1 MKKNMLFSVLVLFT
15 LIVAV
20 SCKSEK
26 LEYLKSD
33 SFQEDSVGDEKIYI
47 SVISKGWEH
56 EFWKAIEGGCYQ
68 AATDYA
74 VDVSFRGPTKEVNA
88 EEQVEILKL
97 AIEKNPSAICLAA
110 IDSAA
115 CRPYLEEAD
124 QKNIPI
130 IAFDSGVDSDLVKT
144 TIKINNIEAAQYL
157 AAKMA
162 KNIDYKGKVG
172 IITFS
177 ESIDSRTSGFV
188 EKVNNYYP
196 EIEVVDVICAD
207 GDVLLSTL
215 AVKQLLIEHPDIKG
229 IFATNEG
236 SAVGA
241 ANAISELGKEGS
253 VVLLGFD
260 SGGLQIDAILRG
272 TELGAISQDPYY
284 IGYKTVE
291 AAIKAV
297 KGEPLKETIYTTYYW
312 YDKNNIDDEKIQS
325 LLYYH

>member
-1 MKKNMLFSVLVLFT
+1 MKKDKLLSILFLFILVFT
-15 LIVAV
+15 V

-26 LEYLKSD
+26 LEYLNSESIKEELAD
-33 SFQEDSVGDEKIYI
+33 DDNIYI

-56 EFWKAIEGGCYQ
+56 EFWKALERGCYQ

-74 VDVSFRGPTKEVNA
+74 VDVSFQGPTKEINA

-110 IDSAA
+110 IDSEA
-115 CRPYLEEAD
+115 CKPYLEQAD
-124 QKNIPI
+124 QKEIPI
-130 IAFDSGVDSDLVKT
+130 IAFDSGVDSDLIKTTVKT
-144 TIKINNIEAAQYL
+144 NDIEASKYL

-162 KNIDYKGKVG
+162 MNLDYKGKVG

-177 ESIDSRTSGFV
+177 ESLDSRATGFI
-188 EKVNNYYP
+188 EKIDNYYP
-196 EIEVVDVICAD
+196 EIEVVDVICAN
-207 GDVLLSTL
+207 GDVLESTL
-215 AVKQLLIEHPDIKG
+215 AMKKLLLEYPDIKG

-241 ANAISELGKEGS
+241 ANAINELKKEES
-253 VVLLGFD
+253 IVLLGFD

-291 AAIKAV
+291 AAIKAI
-297 KGEPLKETIYTTYYW
+297 KGEELEDIIYTSYYW
-312 YDKNNIDDEKIQS
+312 YDKNNIDDKKIKS